1 MIGSLA
7 AHLQIRPIHRTALAL
22 GLAGVGFVIWLPE
35 FWTYLF
41 IGAVVSALVA
51 ASVGVVYGSAGLV
64 SLCQLTFAAIG
75 AWTIGWLNVHT
86 AIPFLALL
94 LIGGIAAVPVGLVI
108 GLLSLRLRGIHLA
121 VVTMSFAVAATVVLR
136 KIEFPGSMSNQPVRR
151 PMLFAS
157 ENGYFILSAA
167 ILVVIFVALNAMRKR
182 PVGLAWR
189 AVRHSERAA
198 AALGL
203 NVPLSKLIAFAVG
216 AFIAGVAGGLL
227 VGQNGTVSLRS
238 FEVLDSLVI
247 FTIAVMVGADHL
259 EGAILAGLFGT
270 IVPELFRSWNIP
282 LDVIPMLFAIGAIDI
297 LRRGEDG
304 ISGQLRRRMRSWRA
318 AAGERPVVDAPVVDA
333 LAKTVDIH
341 PIRNRRRTAAP
352 PELTVEGLSVTFG
365 AVQAL
370 QDVNLTV
377 PAGSV
382 VGLIGPNGAGKSTLV
397 DVVTGFVTG
406 EHGAVMLE
414 GRVLNGLSP
423 HSRARSGLRRTF
435 QQGRAI
441 PGLTVEQYLRLGS
454 NGTATDAD
462 LDRVID
468 ALDCPGRSVRI
479 EEIDMPTRRLVE
491 AAACFVAA
499 PKLVLLDEPAAGLGE
514 AESARLARSIAALP
528 ELFGCSVLLIEHDVE
543 VVHTAC
549 DYVTVL
555 DFGKVIAQGPP
566 AEVLSAPEVMSAF
579 LGTVGVAP

>member
-1 MIGSLA
+1 MIGSLSA
-7 AHLQIRPIHRTALAL
+7 RVPIRPTHPIGLAL
-22 GLAGVGFVIWLPE
+22 GVAAVGFVIWLPE

-86 AIPFLALL
+86 GIPFLALL

-121 VVTMSFAVAATVVLR
+121 VVTMSFAVASTVVLR
-136 KIEFPGSMSNQPVRR
+136 QIEFPGSLSNQPVRR
-151 PMLFAS
+151 PELFAS
-157 ENGYFILSAA
+157 ENGYFLLAVA
-167 ILVVIFVALNAMRKR
+167 VLVVIFVALNAMRKR

-247 FTIAVMVGADHL
+247 FTVAVMVGADYL
-259 EGAILAGLFGT
+259 EGAVMAGLFAT
-270 IVPELFRSWNIP
+270 VVPELFRNWSIP
-282 LDVIPMLFAIGAIDI
+282 LDVVPILFAIGAIDI
-297 LRRGEDG
+297 LRRGGDG
-304 ISGQLRRRMRSWRA
+304 ISGQLRRRMRTWRGA
-318 AAGERPVVDAPVVDA
+318 ATREEAVAGEPAPAGVIVPVQDGPVG
-333 LAKTVDIH
+333 
-341 PIRNRRRTAAP
+341 AARP
-352 PELTVEGLSVTFG
+352 PELTIEGLSVRFG
-365 AVQAL
+365 AVRAL
-370 QDVNLTV
+370 DGVSLTV
-377 PAGSV
+377 PAESV

-397 DVVTGFVTG
+397 DVVTGFVRG
-406 EHGAVMLE
+406 EHGVVMLG
-414 GRVLNGLSP
+414 GRSLNGLP
-423 HSRARSGLRRTF
+423 AHSRARSGLRRTF

-454 NGTATDAD
+454 NGSATDAD

-468 ALDCPGRSVRI
+468 ALGCPGRSVRI

-491 AAACFVAA
+491 AAACFVAS

-514 AESARLARSIAALP
+514 AESARLARSIASLP

-543 VVHTAC
+543 VVHAAC

-566 AEVLSAPEVMSAF
+566 AEVFSSPEVMSAF
-579 LGTVGVAP
+579 LGKVGVAP